1 MNRFFRSALFP
12 LVIIAA
18 LVWLA
23 LQTLGGHTQPTSKL
37 TLSQV
42 QQKIEACNTTTSSG
56 CAFSEIIFNPNKKA
70 LNYTLADKTKGS
82 VHYPSDQSAADLQTL
97 MAARGVQF
105 DSKGTGGSPWWSIL
119 TSLLPFVLLFGFWI
133 FLM

>member
-23 LQTLGGHTQPTSKL
+23 LQTLSGHNAPSSKL

-42 QQKIEACNTTTSSG
+42 QA
-56 CAFSEIIFNPNKKA
+56 
-70 LNYTLADKTKGS
+70 
-82 VHYPSDQSAADLQTL
+82 
-97 MAARGVQF
+97 
-105 DSKGTGGSPWWSIL
+105 
-119 TSLLPFVLLFGFWI
+119 
-133 FLM
+133 

>member
-23 LQTLGGHTQPTSKL
+23 LQTLGGHSQKVDKL

-42 QQKIEACNTTTSSG
+42 QQKIEACEPG
-56 CAFSEIIFNPNKKA
+56 GRCEIQELVDRK
-70 LNYTLADKTKGS
+70 S
-82 VHYPSDQSAADLQTL
+82 V
-97 MAARGVQF
+97 V
-105 DSKGTGGSPWWSIL
+105 
-119 TSLLPFVLLFGFWI
+119 
-133 FLM
+133 

>member
-1 MNRFFRSALFP
+1 VNRFFRSALFP

-23 LQTLGGHTQPTSKL
+23 LQTLGGHTPATSKL

-42 QQKIEACNTTTSSG
+42 QQKIEACNTSGSSG
-56 CAFSEIIFNPNKKA
+56 CDFSSIVFNPNKQA
-70 LNYTLADKTKGS
+70 LNYTLTDKTKGS

-97 MAARGVQF
+97 MAKHNVQF

-119 TSLLPFVLLFGFWI
+119 TSLCRSFSCSVSGSS
-133 FLM
+133 